1 MPNKHTSKYYEI
13 LYYDK
18 KSQVLI
24 TLKQIT
30 DTYAIFQL
38 LCLYFTEK
46 MFNPMPSSKYV
57 TSFC

>member
-1 MPNKHTSKYYEI
+1 MIQQMPNKHTSKYYEI
-13 LYYDK
+13 LCYDK

-38 LCLYFTEK
+38 LYLYFTEK
-46 MFNPMPSSKYV
+46 NV
-57 TSFC
+57 